1 MAIAPI
7 KCFLVPAI
15 SLFCTLASAASGE
28 QLLYRYTDEQ
38 GIMVLN
44 EMVPPE
50 YVAKGYEILNLSGR
64 VIEVVP
70 PQLSPEEFEAQRR
83 QEAREEAD
91 RKLLKRYNSLA
102 DIESARKRKLAIVE
116 QDMAI
121 MHSNITS
128 LTRQIT
134 QEETQAARTQ
144 RGGREVAPELLK
156 RIADLQ
162 KEVAVLRE
170 RLKRRAD
177 EASSIGE
184 EFDKAATR
192 YAEITNR
199 S

>member
-1 MAIAPI
+1 MRIAPI
-7 KCFLVPAI
+7 VRL
-15 SLFCTLASAASGE
+15 LASITLLFSALANAASDE
-28 QLLYRYTDEQ
+28 QVLYRYTDEQ
-38 GIMVLN
+38 GIVVLN

-50 YVAKGYEILNLSGR
+50 YVGKGYEILNLSGR

-83 QEAREEAD
+83 QEAQEEAD

-128 LTRQIT
+128 LIRQIT
-134 QEETQAARTQ
+134 QEEAQAARTQ
-144 RGGREVAPELLK
+144 RGGRDVAPELLQ

-170 RLKRRAD
+170 RLKRRD
-177 EASSIGE
+177 EEASSIGE
-184 EFDKAATR
+184 EFDKAAAR
-192 YAEITNR
+192 YVEIT
-199 S
+199 SKS